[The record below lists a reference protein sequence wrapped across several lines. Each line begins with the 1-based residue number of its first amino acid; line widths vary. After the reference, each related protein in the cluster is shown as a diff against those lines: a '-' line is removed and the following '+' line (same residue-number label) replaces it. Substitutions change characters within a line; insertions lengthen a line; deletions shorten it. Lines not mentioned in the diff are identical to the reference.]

1 MPERLESSEASAN
14 LAAESPSIETSDSDT
29 LAGAQ
34 SCSLRHNILRAVDDS
49 LVSEWQSFH
58 QRSSPDDPMQDI
70 EWLRG
75 YFDGQTDNVQL
86 YSFVRGGRLVGISP
100 FLRKDWPMTWHLG
113 AWKIAQFPLKRL
125 KLLGN
130 KLDLP
135 EDEAAYDLIFSELA
149 KPDAG
154 FDALYL
160 EEIPLDSFLWKYL
173 HRSELIRR
181 SFLPYEPAPPSL
193 RLLLRLDG
201 SFEQYMDKFSSKH
214 RKNLLREVKRLRQGA
229 LGEARLV
236 RYESPEEVP
245 GFLDQAFEV
254 SRKTYQWT
262 LYRRG
267 LSATD
272 LVRKRALFA
281 AKHQWLRSYLLFC
294 GGRACAFAIAY
305 QYGGRFLLEE
315 VGFDPGLAKHSVG
328 TVLQLMTVE
337 DLFSHNR
344 PHVLDFHSYGKYKEV
359 LSTESYLQG
368 QVFLF
373 RPGMYS
379 RLLRSGHCSCEFS
392 NRTVSALLDR
402 MNLKTRLR
410 QRLRGWSDPH

>member
-1 MPERLESSEASAN
+1 
-14 LAAESPSIETSDSDT
+14 
-29 LAGAQ
+29 
-34 SCSLRHNILRAVDDS
+34 
-49 LVSEWQSFH
+49 
-58 QRSSPDDPMQDI
+58 
-70 EWLRG
+70 
-75 YFDGQTDNVQL
+75 
-86 YSFVRGGRLVGISP
+86 
-100 FLRKDWPMTWHLG
+100 
-113 AWKIAQFPLKRL
+113 
-125 KLLGN
+125 
-130 KLDLP
+130 
-135 EDEAAYDLIFSELA
+135 
-149 KPDAG
+149 
-154 FDALYL
+154 
-160 EEIPLDSFLWKYL
+160 LDSFLWKYL
-173 HRSELIRR
+173 HRSKLIRR

-193 RLLLRLDG
+193 RRLVRLDG
-201 SFEQYMDKFSSKH
+201 SFEQYMGKFSSKH
-214 RKNLLREVKRLRQGA
+214 RKNLLREAKRLRQGA

-267 LSATD
+267 LSATY
-272 LVRKRALFA
+272 LIRKRALLA

-392 NRTVSALLDR
+392 NRTVSTLLNR

-410 QRLRGWSDPH
+410 QKLRGSSDPH

>member
-315 VGFDPGLAKHSVG
+315 LGFDRGLAKYSVG
-328 TVLQLMTVE
+328 TVFQLMTVE

-379 RLLRSGHCSCEFS
+379 RLLRSGH
-392 NRTVSALLDR
+392 
-402 MNLKTRLR
+402 
-410 QRLRGWSDPH
+410 